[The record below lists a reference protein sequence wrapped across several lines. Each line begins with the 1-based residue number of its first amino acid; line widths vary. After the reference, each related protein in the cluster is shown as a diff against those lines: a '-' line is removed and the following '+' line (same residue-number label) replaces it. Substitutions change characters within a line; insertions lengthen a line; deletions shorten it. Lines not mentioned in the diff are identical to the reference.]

1 MATKLV
7 DEILEAS
14 GVTETRP
21 KIRIRYQIVIA
32 SLLAQTAHIAL
43 NDKPVLSV
51 PQTAKA
57 YDNYDVGLTVI
68 SKVVKALE
76 ELGHLTH
83 LPISGKRHWY
93 EGDKGK
99 KPKGKG
105 GFTYQKGGCGC
116 SGQPSL

>member
-21 KIRIRYQIVIA
+21 MIRLRYQIVIA

-51 PQTAKA
+51 PKTAKA

-68 SKVVKALE
+68 SKVVEALE

-93 EGDKGK
+93 EDDKAR
-99 KPKGKG
+99 
-105 GFTYQKGGCGC
+105 
-116 SGQPSL
+116 SVSLASCHNTTSTKAS